1 MDGICAARV
10 LRVQWATYRALF
22 VLTLVVVPAIAH
34 HSFTA
39 EFDPNRKI
47 TLTGVVTK
55 VEWTNPHTYFYVDVP
70 DSGKLVNWALE
81 TAGPNT
87 LYRQGWRRD
96 TLKVGDH
103 VTVTAYR
110 ARDESHVASARDVIV
125 GNGKRVFV
133 GSNSDG
139 GPGQ

>member
-1 MDGICAARV
+1 MRRILSSV
-10 LRVQWATYRALF
+10 L
-22 VLTLVVVPAIAH
+22 LTAVAVAPSFAH
-34 HSFTA
+34 HSFAA
-39 EFDPNRKI
+39 EFDRERKV

-70 DSGKLVNWALE
+70 EGDKVVNWALE

-96 TLKVGDH
+96 SLKVGDR

-110 ARDESHVASARDVIV
+110 ARDDSHVASAREVTV
-125 GNGKRVFV
+125 GNGKRVLT
-133 GSNSDG
+133 GSPADG
-139 GPGQ
+139 GPAQ

>member
-1 MDGICAARV
+1 MRWIAV
-10 LRVQWATYRALF
+10 LA
-22 VLTLVVVPAIAH
+22 VLLTAIVIPSFAH
-34 HSFTA
+34 HSFAA
-39 EFDPNRKI
+39 EFDINRKI

-70 DSGKLVNWALE
+70 DGGKVTNWALE

-96 TLKVGDH
+96 SLKVGDH

-110 ARDESHVASARDVIV
+110 ARDESHVASAREVVV
-125 GNGKRVFV
+125 GGRRVFA
-133 GSNSDG
+133 GSAADG
-139 GPGQ
+139 GPTQ

>member
-1 MDGICAARV
+1 MRWIAALAV
-10 LRVQWATYRALF
+10 L
-22 VLTLVVVPAIAH
+22 LTAVVIPSFAH
-34 HSFTA
+34 HSFSA
-39 EFDPNRKI
+39 EFDLNRKI

-70 DSGKLVNWALE
+70 EGGKVINWALE

-96 TLKVGDH
+96 SLKVGDH

-110 ARDESHVASARDVIV
+110 ARDESHVASAREVVV
-125 GNGKRVFV
+125 GNGKRVFA
-133 GSNSDG
+133 GSAADG
-139 GPGQ
+139 GPTQ

>member
-1 MDGICAARV
+1 MRWNTGLAILLTAAV
-10 LRVQWATYRALF
+10 IPSF
-22 VLTLVVVPAIAH
+22 AH
-34 HSFTA
+34 HSFSA
-39 EFDPNRKI
+39 EFDLNRKV

-70 DSGKLVNWALE
+70 DGGKLTNWAFE

-96 TLKVGDH
+96 SLKVGDH

-110 ARDESHVASARDVIV
+110 ARDESHVASAREVVV
-125 GNGKRVFV
+125 GNGKRVFA
-133 GSNSDG
+133 GSSADG
-139 GPGQ
+139 GPTQ

>member
-1 MDGICAARV
+1 MRSWLRGRSGLVLLSVACAAIP
-10 LRVQWATYRALF
+10 AL
-22 VLTLVVVPAIAH
+22 AH
-34 HSFTA
+34 HSFSA
-39 EFDPNRKI
+39 EFDLNRKI

-110 ARDESHVASARDVIV
+110 ARDESHVASAREVVV
-125 GNGKRVFV
+125 GNGKRVFA

-139 GPGQ
+139 GPAQ